1 MTISPPVASTSNI
14 SEPSPT
20 LTSKQRRQR
29 QIPQGTAPTNDS
41 AFRTSE
47 RYWKNRSQPLNLER
61 ALSYD
66 RIRWD
71 EDGDEDRWHGVW
83 EDGQGL
89 RVHCFRIRLR
99 VDGDESGC
107 ALGQGRWKGK
117 EVHKQG
123 QEDSTVR
130 DYAVIIP
137 SMPGIVLFPSILP
150 PKLQRSLVRESLRHS
165 VSPNLTSL
173 SPHYDLPSEGVWNAF
188 EAGHGARICKRIS
201 LKSDGTIGRDQVN
214 FEPVT
219 KTNWKYEIG
228 RGEKDKDK
236 ENVVVQLRREE
247 PKKELVIL
255 AHTDEAAT
263 SPAAAAADYAVQDL
277 LTKLRWTTIGWNY
290 DWTSKVYNFELPHSN
305 LPPLIHRCCKE
316 AVRRVEWDQVF
327 LGTGEA
333 EWHEGKENMWDK
345 WREEYE
351 PDAGIVNFY
360 QLRDTLT
367 AHIDH
372 SELDAVQPLV
382 SFSIGHSAIF
392 LIGGATREITPLA
405 IELQSGDGLIMSGQ
419 RGRRVFHGIPRILTD
434 SLPSYLASNLDLTE
448 HDAGEEGEDWKVF
461 GEFLET
467 GARINFNVRTV
478 GYTA

>member
-1 MTISPPVASTSNI
+1 MTESTPVASTSFT
-14 SEPSPT
+14 PPPT

-29 QIPQGTAPTNDS
+29 QVPQTTAPSNDS

-47 RYWKNRSQPLNLER
+47 RYWKNRSQALDFGR
-61 ALSYD
+61 ALSYE

-71 EDGDEDRWHGVW
+71 QHRKGEEERVRGVW

-89 RVHCFRIRLR
+89 SLECFRIRLR
-99 VDGDESGC
+99 PDEEGV
-107 ALGQGRWKGK
+107 LGHKKGK
-117 EVHKQG
+117 GKQVEKEEKG
-123 QEDSTVR
+123 DTC

-137 SMPGIVLFPSILP
+137 SMPGIILFPSILP
-150 PKLQRSLVRESLRHS
+150 PALQRSLVRESLRHS

-173 SPHYDLPSEGVWNAF
+173 SPHYDLPLEGIWNAL
-188 EAGHGARICKRIS
+188 EAGQGGRLCKRIS
-201 LKSDGTIGRDQVN
+201 PKSDGTIGRDQVN

-219 KTNWKYEIG
+219 KGNWKDEIG

-236 ENVVVQLRREE
+236 ENIVVVPPPL
-247 PKKELVIL
+247 PKKELVTPI
-255 AHTDEAAT
+255 DVAT
-263 SPAAAAADYAVQDL
+263 PAAAADYTVHDL

-290 DWTSKVYNFELPHSN
+290 DWTSKVYNFSLPHSN

-316 AVRRVEWDQVF
+316 AVRRVDWDQVF
-327 LGTGEA
+327 EGTGEG
-333 EWHEGKENMWDK
+333 ELHEGGGKVWDM

-392 LIGGATREITPLA
+392 LIGGPTRDITPLA

-419 RGRRVFHGIPRILTD
+419 TGRRVFHGVPRILSDT
-434 SLPSYLASNLDLTE
+434 LPPYLSSTLNLE
-448 HDAGEEGEDWKVF
+448 GEEGQEEDDWKLF
-461 GEFLET
+461 GEFLEM

-478 GYTA
+478 GYTE